1 MVKQFGGP
9 GPRQL
14 FPAACTSESLAR
26 CSVEAQLLFDRLIVQ
41 ADDQGRC
48 VGAPQIV
55 RGLCMP
61 LVEAMTTA
69 GVERCLGELSAAGM
83 IELYATPK
91 GQQLIQLLGWW
102 TWQGSPRRIYP
113 SRWPA
118 PPGWQDR
125 VRVEAERLHEGS
137 AGRGVGS
144 GPPLARQDTATGPP
158 LAPYSSLL
166 ISSPLVSRSD
176 SARDPAKLV
185 EGLTSAT
192 LGDGLRRMLTEQV
205 ERHGAERVAAAI
217 TRVADACS
225 GRPTA
230 RQLVF
235 GAEDLLSP
243 TLKTSDLDAA
253 KRASLIDESVA
264 LRRSRAAQ
272 DAAAEAPDAEGAP
285 A

>member
-1 MVKQFGGP
+1 M
-9 GPRQL
+9 
-14 FPAACTSESLAR
+14 
-26 CSVEAQLLFDRLIVQ
+26 
-41 ADDQGRC
+41 
-48 VGAPQIV
+48 
-55 RGLCMP
+55 
-61 LVEAMTTA
+61 
-69 GVERCLGELSAAGM
+69 
-83 IELYATPK
+83 
-91 GQQLIQLLGWW
+91 
-102 TWQGSPRRIYP
+102 
-113 SRWPA
+113 
-118 PPGWQDR
+118 
-125 VRVEAERLHEGS
+125 
-137 AGRGVGS
+137 
-144 GPPLARQDTATGPP
+144 
-158 LAPYSSLL
+158 
-166 ISSPLVSRSD
+166 
-176 SARDPAKLV
+176 
-185 EGLTSAT
+185 TSAT